1 MNLANSKDEFKI
13 LVQYMEYKL
22 LKQDNKK
29 HETHYG
35 RIVKKGLLI
44 IWGKK

>member
-22 LKQDNKK
+22 LKQDKK
-29 HETHYG
+29 KREAHCG
-35 RIVKKGLLI
+35 KIVKRGLLNM
-44 IWGKK
+44 WGKK